1 MRSTIAKRSVA
12 IRGHKTSL
20 SLEPEFW
27 IALREVAAQRQMSV
41 SELITEIDAQRMH
54 NNLSSAVR
62 LFVLGVYKNQ
72 LTEFVPPQPRRSEL
86 VV

>member
-27 IALREVAAQRQMSV
+27 TALKEVATQREMTLSD
-41 SELITEIDAQRMH
+41 LICEIDANRTH

-62 LFVLGVYKNQ
+62 LFVLGVYKKH
-72 LTEFVPPQPRRSEL
+72 LTEYVRPQPARSEWAA
-86 VV
+86 

>member
-27 IALREVAAQRQMSV
+27 IALREVAAQRQMPV

-72 LTEFVPPQPRRSEL
+72 LTEFVRPQPRRSEL